1 MLGHLSHC
9 LLLQSR
15 STVAVAGHCIR
26 RFRGRS
32 WTRLITTADWA
43 ATESQRRVSLAGGQ
57 AFGQTD
63 SRLGKAEGLRGLPG
77 RGQSGGTGS
86 CRGGWPSRWILARSR
101 TRGRGSGASATPQRR
116 RRSLNTRGLGKPRPS
131 KVRRFSGRRPWPEG
145 CWHRLFGTDAGFS
158 EYRVPGCR
166 RKHLCGIPCRRM
178 NGLADPWTHGRCPM
192 GWRVC
197 RIGPGA
203 SATPQRRGRSLNIR
217 GLGWRVCR
225 IGLVGDKRALASA
238 DGKEGEGSRGGQ
250 KRMDQPSYR
259 VNGWNASVSY
269 SFRCRLGP
277 RTYESTASAASCPEA
292 CPHARTR

>member
-1 MLGHLSHC
+1 MDAPNNHSGLGSDGISAACFSRWRPGLRSDG
-9 LLLQSR
+9 QSPR
-15 STVAVAGHCIR
+15 EG
-26 RFRGRS
+26 GRS
-32 WTRLITTADWA
+32 PRAPRSRA
-43 ATESQRRVSLAGGQ
+43 KRGNGFVQR
-57 AFGQTD
+57 
-63 SRLGKAEGLRGLPG
+63 
-77 RGQSGGTGS
+77 
-86 CRGGWPSRWILARSR
+86 GWSSRWILARSR

-197 RIGPGA
+197 RIG
-203 SATPQRRGRSLNIR
+203 
-217 GLGWRVCR
+217 
-225 IGLVGDKRALASA
+225 LVGDKRALASA